1 MYEVIAMYR
10 NGDLET
16 VFSYLVGNRRVR
28 PTQAHY
34 LETIWFLS
42 GQPEHLPPL
51 ILSSIDVSPGEHR
64 DRLVAQVYYAAE
76 KNMLF
81 RLAQYLYLIPDSEW
95 VWCVEPP
102 DREYGIATQALE
114 MEEAIAL
121 DALRIKEQEFAR
133 IEERLKAHEEF
144 LSKENERML
153 KKLEIELRSQ
163 GG

>member
-1 MYEVIAMYR
+1 MYR

-16 VFSYLVGNRRVR
+16 VLSYLVGNRRVR

-51 ILSSIDVSPGEHR
+51 ILSSINVSLGEHR
-64 DRLVAQVYYAAE
+64 DRLVAQVHYANE
-76 KNMLF
+76 KDLLF

-102 DREYGIATQALE
+102 DREYGVTARALE

-121 DALRIKEQEFAR
+121 GDLRIKEQEFAR
-133 IEERLKAHEEF
+133 IGETIKAREEF
-144 LSKENERML
+144 LSKENERVL
-153 KKLEIELRSQ
+153 KELEISLRSR

>member
-1 MYEVIAMYR
+1 MREVILMYR
-10 NGDLET
+10 DGDLET
-16 VFSYLVGNRRVR
+16 VLSYLVGNRRVR

-51 ILSSIDVSPGEHR
+51 ILSSINVSLGEHR
-64 DRLVAQVYYAAE
+64 DRLVAQVYYADE
-76 KNMLF
+76 KDMLF

-102 DREYGIATQALE
+102 DREYGVAARALE

-121 DALRIKEQEFAR
+121 DELRIKEQEFSLIKEKLNAR
-133 IEERLKAHEEF
+133 EKF

-153 KKLEIELRSQ
+153 KELEIELRSR